1 MFWQTPKAG
10 VAIDCSKSGFVVIDQ
25 TVTLELRMELRRLI
39 ILFRQALIVGLFQQS
54 KPRTAAVI
62 YISSNL
68 MAKNLAIQKEA
79 FPPE

>member
-1 MFWQTPKAG
+1 
-10 VAIDCSKSGFVVIDQ
+10 
-25 TVTLELRMELRRLI
+25 MELRRLI
-39 ILFRQALIVGLFQQS
+39 VLFRQALIVGLFQQS

-68 MAKNLAIQKEA
+68 MAKKFGNSRKEA